1 MLNDWSETPGE
12 DAVGADHLASPQSPA
27 RAAASTAG
35 APTGEGERVGTG
47 TASCGG
53 HLDGVRRPGGAGRD
67 GISETDLLYW
77 FG

>member
-12 DAVGADHLASPQSPA
+12 DVVGADHLGSPQSPV
-27 RAAASTAG
+27 RAAASAAG
-35 APTGEGERVGTG
+35 ARTGEGERAGTG
-47 TASCGG
+47 TASCRS
-53 HLDGVRRPGGAGRD
+53 HFDDVRKPGGAGHD